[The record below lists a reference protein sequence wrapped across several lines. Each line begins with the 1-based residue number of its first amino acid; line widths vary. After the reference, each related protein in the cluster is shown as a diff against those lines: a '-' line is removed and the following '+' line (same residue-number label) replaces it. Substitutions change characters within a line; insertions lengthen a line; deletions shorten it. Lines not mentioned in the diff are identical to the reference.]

1 MNTRY
6 TKWPQVSFYFK
17 CIKFLTIKIC
27 SASLKDRFSFDKS
40 GSTEM
45 RSSVKWREGVQYINL
60 AFQTVGFLPSCKIN
74 LLSPWQCNIQ
84 VYFIFTKIMRY
95 HWLVIKSVT
104 IWTYTT
110 FVYPW
115 HCVVIGCLFVQ
126 HTCTFIFGFNGNTY
140 WVVYMFLL
148 SKTY

>member
-1 MNTRY
+1 
-6 TKWPQVSFYFK
+6 VAIL
-17 CIKFLTIKIC
+17 CILY
-27 SASLKDRFSFDKS
+27 
-40 GSTEM
+40 
-45 RSSVKWREGVQYINL
+45 SS
-60 AFQTVGFLPSCKIN
+60 FQTVGFLPSCKIN

-115 HCVVIGCLFVQ
+115 HCVVIGCLKCDSKIILHEGKKPTVWKASL
-126 HTCTFIFGFNGNTY
+126 IY
-140 WVVYMFLL
+140 WTPSRHLTELRISVEPDL
-148 SKTY
+148 SNENLSLRLAEHILIVKNLIHLK